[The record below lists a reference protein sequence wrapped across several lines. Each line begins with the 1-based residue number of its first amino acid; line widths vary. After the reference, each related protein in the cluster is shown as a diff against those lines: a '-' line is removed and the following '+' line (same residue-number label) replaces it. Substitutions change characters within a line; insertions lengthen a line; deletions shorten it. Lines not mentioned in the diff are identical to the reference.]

1 VCFQIDCGFKGFH
14 SAGSYQN
21 PFHHAHSHSSGES
34 TPPHPRFVRN
44 SRPGFDMK
52 VDIPDL
58 EGKMQ
63 PDDFIDWLTTVER
76 IFNFKDIPEN
86 RKVKVVAIKLRK
98 HASIWWEHLKRQRE
112 REGRERITTWA
123 KMKRELKRKYL
134 PDHYKQ
140 DAFMKF
146 HNFKQRELSVE
157 EYTTEFDHLMIRC
170 DVVEQEEQMIARYL
184 GGLHVEIS
192 DVVQLQPY
200 WNYYDVC
207 KLAMKVEKQQK
218 EKRGNS
224 FRSFTR
230 DGVSNRGN
238 GSTSKTT
245 TIPKTAAAKP
255 KNEAT
260 SGSNRPVIS
269 NTNRRCFKCQGF
281 GHIASDCPNRK
292 MVTLVEEDMEME
304 DEDDFSPETNEHVA
318 EEEEITYADRGEALV
333 VQRSLK
339 VTYVEDEWLRN
350 NIFHTRCTSHGK
362 VCNVII
368 DGGSCEN
375 VVAATMVEKLKLKT
389 EDHPEPYKLQWLRK
403 GNEVKV
409 NKRCLVEFSIGK
421 NYKDAVVC
429 DIVPMDA
436 CHLLLGRPWQYDRK
450 IKHDGFK
457 NTYSFEKD
465 GVKVLLAP
473 LKMVYVP
480 KLSFGEGTNLLTRSG
495 VEKALLENGEG
506 FAIVVR
512 EEKEPTEIPP
522 SLIPFLKEF
531 SDVVPEEI
539 PHGLP
544 PMRDMQHCIDL
555 VPGSV
560 LPNKPAYRLN
570 PKEHEELQ
578 RQVEELIE
586 KGLVR
591 ESMSPCA
598 VPALLVPKKDGSW
611 RMCIDSR
618 AVNKITIRYRFPI
631 PRLDDLLDQLYGAV
645 IFSKIDLRSG
655 YHQIRMRPGDEW
667 KTAFKTREGLYEWM
681 VMPFGLSNAP
691 STFMR
696 LMNHVFKP
704 FIGLFVVVYF
714 DDILVYSKS
723 QQDHMEHLYQVFQTL
738 RKQKLY
744 VNLKKC
750 HFLTDSLVFLGYV
763 VSAEGIKMDPSKIE
777 AIISWPVPKSLHDI
791 RSFHGLASFYRR
803 FIRSFSSI
811 IAPITECLKGG
822 KFQWNEEA
830 QKSFELIKKKVT
842 EAPVLILPDF
852 SKLFEVDC
860 DASGVRIGDVLSQ
873 EGKPIAFFSEKLNE
887 SRRKYSTYCHNPIFT
902 HGIFS
907 GIGTQN
913 EVAELSRPVP
923 IRAHHLKY
931 SQKKGPRH
939 VSQGLTKFD

>member
-1 VCFQIDCGFKGFH
+1 MSHRSDSSPKGKADNSSFVLQAMQQQFERLNFVLGEVRDRMDHQEAVIRNLQGGRDRRRRERRVENEYENEGDGEDEEDLASEVGSGRHRRVRRERGHEWNLGGRDGVDRNLGSIKMKIPSFQGRTDPEVYLEWEKKIDLVFDCHNYSEEKKVKLAVIEFTDYAIIWWDQLVTNRRRNNERPVETWGELKALMRRRFVPSHFYRDLYQKLQNLTQGSRSVEDYHKEMEVAMIRANVEEDREATMARFLSGLNRDIANVIELQHYVEIEDMVHMAMKVERQLKRKGTARRVMIMRDNGEVMTESEDDSDGMPELVDASDDDGVVYPVTGESLVARRALNTHIKVDDAEQQRENIFHTRCHVNNKWLNDCGEVRVDRQVLVTFSIGKYLDEVLCDVVPMHAGHILLGRPWQYDRRVTHDGFKNIWYQSFGLM
-14 SAGSYQN
+14 AGSSRQGYNMEDRDEGHTNFKMDVLRRQLQELQQRLE
-21 PFHHAHSHSSGES
+21 HHSSGES
-34 TPPHPRFVRN
+34 TPPHPHFVRN
-44 SRPGFDMK
+44 SRPSFDMK
-52 VDIPDL
+52 VDIPDF

-76 IFNFKDIPEN
+76 IFDFKDVPEN

-134 PDHYKQ
+134 PNHYKQ

-157 EYTTEFDHLMIRC
+157 EYTAEFDHLMIRC

-184 GGLHVEIS
+184 GGLRVEIS

-230 DGVSNRGN
+230 DGVSNRGS

-245 TIPKTAAAKP
+245 TIPKTATAKP

-269 NTNRRCFKCQGF
+269 NTNSK
-281 GHIASDCPNRK
+281 IWKWK
-292 MVTLVEEDMEME
+292 MRMI
-304 DEDDFSPETNEHVA
+304 FHQETNEHVA

-450 IKHDGFK
+450 TKHDGFK

-473 LKMVYVP
+473 LKMVHVP
-480 KLSFGEGTNLLTRSG
+480 KPSFGEGTNLLTRSR

-506 FAIVVR
+506 FAIVDLCCLTNQ
-512 EEKEPTEIPP
+512 P
-522 SLIPFLKEF
+522 
-531 SDVVPEEI
+531 
-539 PHGLP
+539 
-544 PMRDMQHCIDL
+544 ID
-555 VPGSV
+555 
-560 LPNKPAYRLN
+560 
-570 PKEHEELQ
+570 
-578 RQVEELIE
+578 
-586 KGLVR
+586 
-591 ESMSPCA
+591 
-598 VPALLVPKKDGSW
+598 
-611 RMCIDSR
+611 
-618 AVNKITIRYRFPI
+618 
-631 PRLDDLLDQLYGAV
+631 
-645 IFSKIDLRSG
+645 
-655 YHQIRMRPGDEW
+655 
-667 KTAFKTREGLYEWM
+667 
-681 VMPFGLSNAP
+681 
-691 STFMR
+691 
-696 LMNHVFKP
+696 
-704 FIGLFVVVYF
+704 
-714 DDILVYSKS
+714 
-723 QQDHMEHLYQVFQTL
+723 
-738 RKQKLY
+738 
-744 VNLKKC
+744 
-750 HFLTDSLVFLGYV
+750 
-763 VSAEGIKMDPSKIE
+763 
-777 AIISWPVPKSLHDI
+777 
-791 RSFHGLASFYRR
+791 
-803 FIRSFSSI
+803 
-811 IAPITECLKGG
+811 
-822 KFQWNEEA
+822 
-830 QKSFELIKKKVT
+830 
-842 EAPVLILPDF
+842 
-852 SKLFEVDC
+852 
-860 DASGVRIGDVLSQ
+860 
-873 EGKPIAFFSEKLNE
+873 
-887 SRRKYSTYCHNPIFT
+887 
-902 HGIFS
+902 
-907 GIGTQN
+907 
-913 EVAELSRPVP
+913 
-923 IRAHHLKY
+923 
-931 SQKKGPRH
+931 
-939 VSQGLTKFD
+939 